1 MNQDHTNRQYDTE
14 LRRLQTL
21 LLRMGSKVEEILER
35 SMRALVEQDV
45 ELAQRTIEFDR
56 QINRLELDVDGQCL
70 VLLARRQPMAS
81 DLRFI
86 ATALK
91 VVVDLERIGDLG
103 VNICERAIELGEDPP
118 LRPYVDLETMASSV
132 REMVSGALDAFVG
145 RDAGRAERVIAA
157 DKKVDAQYAQTFREL
172 LTWMMED
179 PRTIQSATRLQSIA
193 KYLERVGDHATNLAE
208 EVIFMVEGMDIR
220 HAGKL
225 EEATPFDPPRG
236 ILFVST
242 HNAARSPMA
251 EGWARRLLPAGIR
264 VVSAGLR
271 PAAEVSPY
279 AVRVMEEVDIDISA
293 YAPKQ
298 LAHVATEDVDLLV
311 NMSDEEVHVVSE
323 GLAIESWR
331 MPDPTAI
338 VGTEEDI
345 LAEFRTVRDE
355 LRSRVERLVRRSRL
369 SAKPNGDR
377 RMSAQKM

>member
-1 MNQDHTNRQYDTE
+1 
-14 LRRLQTL
+14 
-21 LLRMGSKVEEILER
+21 
-35 SMRALVEQDV
+35 
-45 ELAQRTIEFDR
+45 
-56 QINRLELDVDGQCL
+56 
-70 VLLARRQPMAS
+70 
-81 DLRFI
+81 
-86 ATALK
+86 
-91 VVVDLERIGDLG
+91 
-103 VNICERAIELGEDPP
+103 
-118 LRPYVDLETMASSV
+118 
-132 REMVSGALDAFVG
+132 
-145 RDAGRAERVIAA
+145 
-157 DKKVDAQYAQTFREL
+157 
-172 LTWMMED
+172 MMED